1 MASSENLRQ
10 IPPPATRPPLPLG
23 TAVAKSAACGL
34 AATPCQRDA
43 AQTPRRPPGT
53 IGPAK
58 PHKPREKQD
67 FGCGPPDR
75 SAHWPGDCISPVGM
89 SLRNRRQRSRLAL
102 LLALTIVL
110 ASPAVER
117 AAVVGSG
124 QLPSPAQR
132 PAMRRTARRWK
143 RSDEPRQA
151 GAAWPGADDWIRTR
165 SGWEHHAA
173 LSGPL
178 AVYQPALHPLV
189 VAVLML
195 LAALWALIAFPVQ
208 PTAGADDP

>member
-1 MASSENLRQ
+1 
-10 IPPPATRPPLPLG
+10 
-23 TAVAKSAACGL
+23 
-34 AATPCQRDA
+34 
-43 AQTPRRPPGT
+43 
-53 IGPAK
+53 
-58 PHKPREKQD
+58 
-67 FGCGPPDR
+67 
-75 SAHWPGDCISPVGM
+75 M

-110 ASPAVER
+110 AGPAVQR
-117 AAVVGSG
+117 AAVIASG
-124 QLPSPAQR
+124 QWPSPAQR
-132 PAMRRTARRWK
+132 PAMRRTARRWE
-143 RSDEPRQA
+143 RSDEPRHA
-151 GAAWPGADDWIRTR
+151 GAAWPGGADDWIRTR

-208 PTAGADDP
+208 PAAGADDG